1 MVLFGVRG
9 KNARTLNPG
18 RTQENIIST
27 QKREHSRKP
36 DEQYRLIES
45 CSSGPYLE
53 MFARGSL
60 PNWYCWGN
68 QAEDYFPE
76 WETYKNHSQNQIE
89 ALSVGQDKLIKKDEL
104 VEQLT
109 LFGAE
114 K

>member
-27 QKREHSRKP
+27 
-36 DEQYRLIES
+36 
-45 CSSGPYLE
+45 
-53 MFARGSL
+53 
-60 PNWYCWGN
+60 
-68 QAEDYFPE
+68 
-76 WETYKNHSQNQIE
+76 YKNHSQNQIE
-89 ALSVGQDKLIKKDEL
+89 ALSVGKDKLIKKDEL